1 MTIIVKFTYVIAFRD
16 DKFVMVRH
24 RDRAW
29 EMPGGRLNKGEN
41 YEQAAVREFF
51 EETGMSLDVIGKIRI
66 SKPGGKVFVGLARE
80 SLTEKPV
87 EWNIVEVREFSEL
100 PKDLSFPEVE
110 YRVML
115 AYARKLLEK
124 YKKRKPI
131 SATATPL
138 NQ

>member
-1 MTIIVKFTYVIAFRD
+1 MALIEKFTYVIAFRD
-16 DKFVMVRH
+16 DKFVMARH

-29 EMPGGRLNKGEN
+29 EMPGGRLKRGEN
-41 YEQAAVREFF
+41 HEQAAVREFF
-51 EETGMSLDVIGKIRI
+51 EETGMSLEIIGKIRL

-80 SLTEKPV
+80 ALAGKPV
-87 EWNIVEVREFSEL
+87 EWNIVEVKEFLEL
-100 PKDLSFPEVE
+100 PDDLSFPEVE

-115 AYARKLLEK
+115 AHARRLLEK

-131 SATATPL
+131 SASATPL